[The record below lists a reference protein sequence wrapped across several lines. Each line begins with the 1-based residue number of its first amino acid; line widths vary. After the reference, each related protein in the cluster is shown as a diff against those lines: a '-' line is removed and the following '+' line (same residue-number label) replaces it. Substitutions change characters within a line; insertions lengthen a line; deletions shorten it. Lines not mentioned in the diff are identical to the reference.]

1 MQTPMNSATVKE
13 SGAPKPANKP
23 VSQPTIVIPRDTMG
37 NVLPFPVP
45 SGKICRLKPDEW
57 EGMWRRE
64 ALGTLPVEHD
74 CSICG
79 DWFGLKEIFPMDR
92 ALIHPTVQR
101 QALNTTLSNTRICKE
116 CKAHCSECKKIIPR
130 AQKKKAND
138 MCQICST
145 ESRFVPKKAPR
156 SGH

>member
-1 MQTPMNSATVKE
+1 MQTPM
-13 SGAPKPANKP
+13 SGATATESKVEKLATKKVP
-23 VSQPTIVIPRDTMG
+23 QPRIIIPRDTMG

-79 DWFGLKEIFPMDR
+79 DWFGLKEIFPLDR

-101 QALNTTLSNTRICKE
+101 QALNTTLNNTRICKD
-116 CKAHCSECKKIIPR
+116 CKAHCSECKKIIPK

-145 ESRFVPKKAPR
+145 ESRIVPKIAPR
-156 SGH
+156 SRH